1 MKKIAVV
8 TGATSGIGLA
18 NTELLLKK
26 GYDVLGVARSLE
38 KAESLKTHISSL
50 QTTGTLK
57 IVMGNLGSIKETREL
72 IEKIKHLL
80 DKHYDGCLDVLM
92 NIAGIVSSGLKLT
105 LEGHELTFQT
115 NHVSV
120 FMLTTELIPYLKKAT
135 NPKVLVVSSLSHYRA
150 SFNPKNIENKKCYNI
165 LKAYKRSKL
174 YNVLFVKAFHRKYD
188 IPIFAIDPGLV
199 KTEIGLKNTS
209 KLEKAIWSW
218 RVSKGTDAYYPARFM
233 VDIADDD
240 TYIKDSG
247 SYFKEGKLKPSNPN
261 TYRIENQE
269 LLWQYTEK
277 LLK

>member
-72 IEKIKHLL
+72 IEKIKDLL